1 MASRAA
7 AWAAAATERSARVTR
22 RVPPAPRVVRSLR
35 PSWQVVRLSIR
46 PEITLLSR
54 VTRVSPTTVVG
65 APAAPRTGAL
75 APAPRP
81 APASLVERVVVRNEA
96 LAAALDSP
104 LQSRTVAGAVPPL
117 EPDVLRPERGEP
129 PRSPFRPVERLV
141 VAAKA
146 AAPPPEARPSAEPPR
161 EVSLP
166 WPAPTVL
173 RSQPRRELTL
183 DGATPLEVDRLAERV
198 ISVLDRR
205 LLAYRERTGRP

>member
-1 MASRAA
+1 M
-7 AWAAAATERSARVTR
+7 
-22 RVPPAPRVVRSLR
+22 VRSLR

-65 APAAPRTGAL
+65 APAAPRTEAL

-96 LAAALDSP
+96 LATALDSP
-104 LQSRTVAGAVPPL
+104 LQSRTVAVAVPPL
-117 EPDVLRPERGEP
+117 ERDVLRPERGEP
-129 PRSPFRPVERLV
+129 RRPPFRPVERLV

-146 AAPPPEARPSAEPPR
+146 AAPPPEARPSSAEPPR
-161 EVSLP
+161 EASLP
-166 WPAPTVL
+166 WPAATVL
-173 RSQPRRELTL
+173 RSPPRREPIL